1 MSDPSEFY
9 PHQHVPLLVV
19 ISGPSGVGKDS
30 VLKGVKER
38 GVPFRFVVTA
48 TTRPPR
54 SDEVHGVDYIFVSQA
69 EFTRMIENGEL
80 LEYARVYDDYK
91 GIPKDQVRQALDSG
105 QDVVLRVDVQGADTI
120 HKLCPDAVMIFLT
133 VEDEAEMEK
142 RLKMRHTESEDS
154 VRLRI
159 VTARKELQR
168 IQEFDYLIVNR
179 EARLGE
185 TVDKILAI
193 IQAEHLRVMPRKV
206 TL

>member
-1 MSDPSEFY
+1 MSDSSEFN
-9 PHQHVPLLVV
+9 PHQFTPLLVV

-30 VLKGVKER
+30 VLQSMKAR
-38 GVPFRFVVTA
+38 GVPFHFVVTA

-54 SDEVHGVDYIFVSQA
+54 PDEVHGVNYIFVSQG

-91 GIPKDQVRQALDSG
+91 GIPKDQVRQALDSN
-105 QDVVLRVDVQGADTI
+105 QDVVLRVDVQGAETI
-120 HKLCPDAVMIFLT
+120 RKLCPEAVLIFLT
-133 VEDEAEMEK
+133 VEDEAEMAK
-142 RLKMRHTESEDS
+142 RLQKRHTESEES

-159 VTARKELQR
+159 VTARKELRQ
-168 IQEFDYLIVNR
+168 IQDFDYLIVNQ
-179 EARLGE
+179 EARLDE

-193 IQAEHLRVMPRKV
+193 IQAEHHRVTPRKV

>member
-1 MSDPSEFY
+1 MKS
-9 PHQHVPLLVV
+9 
-19 ISGPSGVGKDS
+19 
-30 VLKGVKER
+30 R
-38 GVPFRFVVTA
+38 GVPFHFVVTA

-54 SDEVHGVDYIFVSQA
+54 AEEVHGVDYIFVSQV

-91 GIPKDQVRQALDSG
+91 GIPKDQVRKALDSG
-105 QDVVLRVDVQGADTI
+105 QDVVLRVDVQGAETI
-120 HKLCPDAVMIFLT
+120 RKLCPEAVMIFLT
-133 VEDEAEMEK
+133 VEDEAEMAK
-142 RLKMRHTESEDS
+142 RLQKRHTESEES

-168 IQEFDYLIVNR
+168 IQDFDYMIVNR
-179 EARLGE
+179 EARLDE

-193 IQAEHLRVMPRKV
+193 IQAEHQRVLPRKV